1 MARANRHF
9 LPGHVWHIT
18 HRCHKKE
25 FLLKFSRDRQRWM
38 AWLFEAKKRYGLD
51 VLNYTVTSNHIH
63 LLVFDNGNQAIA
75 KSMQLIAGRTAQE
88 YNNRKQRKGAFWED
102 RYHATA
108 VEAGEHLARC
118 LVYIDLNMV
127 RAGVVDHPASWKH
140 SGYQEIQAPP
150 SRYTIINRTKLREL
164 LQIGDDQMLID
175 THREW
180 VEDALHAEDVQRQGY
195 WTDNLAVGNTDY
207 VCRVKQAIGIKARK
221 RQIVATKLG
230 FAVRE
235 SLGNYSTIFNTEIDG
250 LSAQTAAFSDESYMD
265 SVSCSSPTP

>member
-1 MARANRHF
+1 
-9 LPGHVWHIT
+9 
-18 HRCHKKE
+18 
-25 FLLKFSRDRQRWM
+25 
-38 AWLFEAKKRYGLD
+38 
-51 VLNYTVTSNHIH
+51 
-63 LLVFDNGNQAIA
+63 
-75 KSMQLIAGRTAQE
+75 
-88 YNNRKQRKGAFWED
+88 
-102 RYHATA
+102 
-108 VEAGEHLARC
+108 
-118 LVYIDLNMV
+118 
-127 RAGVVDHPASWKH
+127 PASWKH

-150 SRYTIINRTKLREL
+150 NRYSIINRTKLREL

-265 SVSCSSPTP
+265 SVSCSGPTP